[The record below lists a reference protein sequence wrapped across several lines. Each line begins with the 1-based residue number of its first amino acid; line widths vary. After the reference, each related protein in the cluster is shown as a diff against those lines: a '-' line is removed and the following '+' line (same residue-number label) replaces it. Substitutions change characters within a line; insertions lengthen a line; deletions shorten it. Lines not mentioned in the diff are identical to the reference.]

1 MGRDTPEAAVYS
13 LFIEEIKQKFMAAD
27 ADLVARAY
35 AFSKER
41 VRGEGSVP
49 FRAADLLLKQN
60 ADAVTIAC
68 ALLAPILWQGLA
80 NVVEIEKHFGRTIA
94 AALQDLDP
102 HSVQRHENQPYRREN
117 VGSLLASMGTV
128 PRKTLL
134 LIVFRLL
141 ALEEAT
147 VSREADAG
155 QMARETLDFYV
166 PIADRLS
173 LGELRRQL
181 EDASFQILDFQGYA
195 DLRQKLIPIQAE
207 DDKCLSILLS
217 VVRRMLHSNGIE
229 GRVHGRTKGLHS
241 VRRKMIRTGKTLEQI
256 MDRVGLRVI
265 VRSVPDCYAVLGL
278 LHSHF
283 KPIPGT
289 FDDYIGLPK
298 DNGYQSL
305 HTCVYPVREVSRK
318 PIEFQIRTE
327 LMHAEAEHGTAAHWR
342 YKSDAEVTERDRQ
355 RAQWMMGLARQY
367 EESDSTEAFIDLLYR
382 QVFRDHLVVFGNGG
396 RIVRLFERATVRD
409 YLSIINIRFPRG
421 AAVRVNGKTA
431 DMNQMLR
438 DGDSIEVLVG
448 GDSPSGRIS
457 VDRSR
462 HWFDDRADSHPA
474 AVLRRES

>member
-1 MGRDTPEAAVYS
+1 MGRDTPELAADS
-13 LFIEEIKQKFMAAD
+13 LFVEKTKQKFRAAD
-27 ADLVARAY
+27 ADLVAKAY

-41 VRGEGSVP
+41 VCGEGSAP
-49 FRAADLLLKQN
+49 IRAADLLLKQD
-60 ADAVTIAC
+60 ADAITVAC

-80 NVVEIEKHFGRTIA
+80 NVGEIEKQFGRTIA
-94 AALQDLDP
+94 AALEDLDP
-102 HSVQRHENQPYRREN
+102 SPVQRPDNRPHCWRDI
-117 VGSLLASMGTV
+117 GSLLDSMGTV

-134 LIVFRLL
+134 LIAFRLL
-141 ALEEAT
+141 ALEEAKD
-147 VSREADAG
+147 SAHADACL
-155 QMARETLDFYV
+155 MARETLDFYV

-181 EDASFQILDFQGYA
+181 EDASFHILDPVGYEA
-195 DLRQKLIPIQAE
+195 LRHKVIPIQAE

-217 VVRRMLHSNGIE
+217 VVGRVLKSNSLE
-229 GRVHGRTKGLHS
+229 GRVQGRTKSLHS

-256 MDRVGLRVI
+256 MDRVGMRVI

-367 EESDSTEAFIDLLYR
+367 EEADSTEAFIDLLYR

-409 YLSIINIRFPRG
+409 YLSIINIRVPRE

-431 DMNQMLR
+431 DMNQLLR

-462 HWFDDRADSHPA
+462 HWFDDRVDSHPA
-474 AVLRRES
+474 AVLRLEK